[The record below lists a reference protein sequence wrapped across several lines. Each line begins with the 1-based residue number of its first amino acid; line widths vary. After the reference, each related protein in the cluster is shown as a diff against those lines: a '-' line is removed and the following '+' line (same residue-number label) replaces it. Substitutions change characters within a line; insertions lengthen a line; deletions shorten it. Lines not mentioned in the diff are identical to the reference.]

1 MVNSIKSLQAGG
13 ETPPLR
19 KSDFAEQRATNGRPY
34 VKARRE
40 KRPPPGGGSRVSGW
54 GSTRDKGAFARQ
66 GSSSGCRTQSL
77 VGGSQNK
84 NELLSR
90 ALSPCRSRATPLPEG
105 GFRQPG
111 CWDLIPFS
119 GGIWNAPL
127 RCWIFA
133 GTRVTTG
140 RPYGFTKQDATQTR
154 PPFRKLFKGARR
166 KLFSFSPL
174 MF

>member
-19 KSDFAEQRATNGRPY
+19 ILVFVGSGGIWNAPLRCWIFAGARATNGRPY

-77 VGGSQNK
+77 AGGIQNK

-90 ALSPCRSRATPLPEG
+90 ALSPCRSRATPPPGGGLSPAGVLGFDSFQRGAYGMPPYGVGFLPN
-105 GFRQPG
+105 
-111 CWDLIPFS
+111 S
-119 GGIWNAPL
+119 
-127 RCWIFA
+127 
-133 GTRVTTG
+133 G
-140 RPYGFTKQDATQTR
+140 RPPVAPTDLQSKIPHKPA
-154 PPFRKLFKGARR
+154 PIP
-166 KLFSFSPL
+166 
-174 MF
+174 

>member
-19 KSDFAEQRATNGRPY
+19 NLVFVGARATNGRPY

-105 GFRQPG
+105 GFRPPG

-119 GGIWNAPL
+119 RGIWNAPL
-127 RCWIFA
+127 LGWIFA
-133 GTRVTTG
+133 GARATTG
-140 RPYGFTKQDATQTR
+140 RPYGFTKQDTTQTR
-154 PPFRKLFKGARR
+154 PHSVNFLKETGGNFFRFL
-166 KLFSFSPL
+166 L
-174 MF
+174 